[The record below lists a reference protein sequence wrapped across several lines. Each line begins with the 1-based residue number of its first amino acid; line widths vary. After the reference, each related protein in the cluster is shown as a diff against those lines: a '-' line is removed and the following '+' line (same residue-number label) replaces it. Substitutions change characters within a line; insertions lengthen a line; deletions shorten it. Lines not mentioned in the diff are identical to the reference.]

1 MLSQKVDHRYAPVP
15 MFASG
20 VVECARRVEALGA
33 ASEADAIDLAIDG
46 LYNSRAG
53 EHDIV
58 VSSLLSKEYGLPVA
72 DLLQTFWSVPED
84 MIPDRAADLPLLY
97 ETHRP
102 ELVAA
107 GVARL
112 EACHHVNL
120 AFSTANKMAK
130 KYQKDPDELVSMAYF
145 GLQSALTKYNP
156 ATGYTVSTFVT
167 HRIWGS
173 IQDGLRNDSPVPKR
187 LTTFVR
193 QVKAAEEKLFTELRR
208 DPTFSELRDE
218 LGPDAA
224 NLYLY
229 PRLAPQESLTDMEDF
244 FLPSDADETG
254 MEVEAR
260 ESQRI
265 VQTALASLTPE
276 EMAAVK
282 HVHMDGLTTRQAA
295 KAVRSTRA
303 QLEMHLDTGL
313 EKLRNVPEI
322 VGLDP
327 SRALAI

>member
-1 MLSQKVDHRYAPVP
+1 MSQKVDHRYAPVP

-20 VVECARRVEALGA
+20 VVECARRTEALGA

-46 LYNSRAG
+46 LYSSRAG

-58 VSSLLSKEYGLPVA
+58 VSSLLSKEYGVPVA
-72 DLLQTFWSVPED
+72 EMLKTFWSVPAD
-84 MIPDRAADLPLLY
+84 SIPDRAADLPLLY

-102 ELVAA
+102 EIIAA

-156 ATGYTVSTFVT
+156 STGNTVSTFVT

-193 QVKAAEEKLFTELRR
+193 QVKAVEERLFNELHR
-208 DPTFSELRDE
+208 DPTFAELHAE
-218 LGPDAA
+218 LGPDAD

-229 PRLAPQESLTDMEDF
+229 PRLVPQESLTDMEDF
-244 FLPSDADETG
+244 LLPTQDDDTGLQVET
-254 MEVEAR
+254 R

-265 VQTALASLTPE
+265 VQEALSNLTVD
-276 EMAAVK
+276 EMNAVK
-282 HVHMDGLTTRQAA
+282 HVHMDGLTVRQAA
-295 KAVRSTRA
+295 KALSSTKA
-303 QLEMHLDTGL
+303 QLELHLESGL
-313 EKLRNVPEI
+313 MKLRGVPEI

-327 SRALAI
+327 ACTRLV